1 MKKVKIAIFASGNGT
16 NANNLFN
23 FFLNHDF
30 IEIGLLYSNNAQA
43 KVIDLAKPFGIK
55 TIVASNEQSNDSEF
69 LIQTMQ
75 DNQIDYIVLAGYL
88 RLIPSAFIH
97 SFSKRIFNIHP
108 SLLPKYGGKGMY
120 GDFVHKAVLNNKES
134 ISGISIHFVNEA
146 FDEGRIIAQFSCDLL
161 PSDTL
166 FEIKNKIAYLEQKY
180 FPLVIEN
187 TINYDRIF

>member
-23 FFLNHDF
+23 FFLNHEF
-30 IEIGLLYSNNAQA
+30 IEIVLLYSNNAHA

-88 RLIPSAFIH
+88 RLIPSAFIQ
-97 SFSKRIFNIHP
+97 SFSNRIFNIHP